1 MFLVLFVNQE
11 GDEMKVVQPIRE
23 KSKIEDIKKILR
35 EKNERNY
42 IMFVIG
48 IYTGLRISD
57 ILQLKVKDL
66 KNQEYIILKEKK
78 TRKSQRIFIN
88 PILKR
93 DLKKY
98 LENRNEEEYIIKS
111 RKGINKPLQRDM
123 AYKLLAR
130 AAEEMDMDEIG
141 CHTMRKTFGY
151 HYYAKN
157 KDIGFLMQL
166 FNHSKESITLR
177 YIGVNQDLRDKAMKN
192 FRY

>member
-1 MFLVLFVNQE
+1 
-11 GDEMKVVQPIRE
+11 MKVVQPIRE
-23 KSKIEDIKKILR
+23 KTKIDEIKKILK

-66 KNQEYIILKEKK
+66 KNQDYIILKEKK
-78 TRKSQRIFIN
+78 TKKSSRIFIN

-98 LENRNEEEYIIKS
+98 LENRIEDEYIIKS

-123 AYKLLAR
+123 AYKLLAK
-130 AAEEMDMDEIG
+130 AAEELGMDEIG

-151 HYYAKN
+151 HYYSKK

-177 YIGVNQDLRDKAMKN
+177 YIGVNQDMRDKAMKD